1 MSQGAVVPGET
12 IPFQPINRD
21 AISVWFLAL
30 IVVVPTFMEVL
41 DSTIVNVALRQ
52 IAGGLQAAANDSQWT
67 VTSYLAAN
75 ATILPISGW
84 ISQRLGRRNYFLLSI
99 GIFTLCSALCGF
111 STNLGQLIF
120 FRVVQVLYGCF

>member
-12 IPFQPINRD
+12 IPFQPISRP
-21 AISVWFLAL
+21 AISIWFMAL
-30 IVVVPTFMEVL
+30 IVVIPTFMEVL

-52 IAGGLQAAANDSQWT
+52 IAGGLQAASNDSQWT

-84 ISQRLGRRNYFLLSI
+84 LSGRLGRRNAQTRRQNADEI
-99 GIFTLCSALCGF
+99 REART
-111 STNLGQLIF
+111 
-120 FRVVQVLYGCF
+120 VP